1 MNGVG
6 VFWGRGNVK
15 EEKYMLFGKNKMIGF
30 FREMN
35 DFIIEINYWFYL
47 IILF

>member
-6 VFWGRGNVK
+6 VFWGRGNVI

-30 FREMN
+30 FLEKWM
-35 DFIIEINYWFYL
+35 
-47 IILF
+47 IL